1 MKKMLSRLFSKI
13 IFQLTPSSTLHGTS
27 QETLIPL
34 DSLNF
39 LPAGSYLPVL
49 FFLMHY
55 PLDDC
60 NITLY
65 HKFIMNS
72 VILNNNSFL
81 SLHTSTYT

>member
-34 DSLNF
+34 DS
-39 LPAGSYLPVL
+39 
-49 FFLMHY
+49 
-55 PLDDC
+55 
-60 NITLY
+60 
-65 HKFIMNS
+65 